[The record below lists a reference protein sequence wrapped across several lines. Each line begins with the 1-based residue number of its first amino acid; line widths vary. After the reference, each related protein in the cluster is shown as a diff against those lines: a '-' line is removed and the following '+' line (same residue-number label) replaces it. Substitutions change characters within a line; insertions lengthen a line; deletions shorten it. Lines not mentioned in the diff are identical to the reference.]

1 MEIKGIPHFIR
12 LGDSPIPPFLQKNL
26 RYYACMLTFG
36 VIVVGVAG
44 AILSAIGTAL
54 TPGENSDDSDL
65 TTI

>member
-1 MEIKGIPHFIR
+1 
-12 LGDSPIPPFLQKNL
+12 
-26 RYYACMLTFG
+26 MLTFG